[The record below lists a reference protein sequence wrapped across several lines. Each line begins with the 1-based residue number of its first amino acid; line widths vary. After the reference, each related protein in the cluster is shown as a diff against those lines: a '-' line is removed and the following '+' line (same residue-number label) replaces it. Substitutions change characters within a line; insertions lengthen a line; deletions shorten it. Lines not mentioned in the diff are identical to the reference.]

1 MASHVQGRVADPPD
15 RNVMLTG
22 CAYFVKESS
31 YSYRSLRPGAG
42 PRGSSKEMGILE
54 SWESG
59 RLAKC

>member
-1 MASHVQGRVADPPD
+1 MASRVQGRVADPPD
-15 RNVMLTG
+15 RNVMLIG

-54 SWESG
+54 S
-59 RLAKC
+59 